1 MFSLNPLK
9 YPPGT
14 ELVVAWNDLVTFI
27 VSDFIRFPVGTSTY
41 SLWVDLGD
49 GNETSLIAETDP
61 DAEFTHTYVGI
72 GVVTLRMLVQ
82 YGSSDVRE
90 KFAWPIQLSADA
102 ADFAIPTIES
112 LSVMPMA
119 HATFDLPQGRRHI
132 LVPMIR
138 ATQEDPVSPPA
149 QPSADA
155 FRQGIELLLRQF
167 QQAWANGFG
176 RIPAPDEPLQRGVHV
191 HMLGDSLIYGT
202 STGLQSTL
210 TTFEQTLQDAWRDP
224 SKADA
229 LAVIKTALDG
239 VVGSVTNLGSLNRVN
254 LTGGN
259 FLVPGKRTIRYWDV
273 LDWRAFIN
281 SGIDENQS
289 LGDVAIEDWRKFLG
303 KLDREKPVVDWTTA
317 WEWSLTQSVI
327 QAIGAMYMSWGATA
341 LPTSIRLY
349 VSAVPGVGAVSV
361 RMYDD
366 TLKFWLQATL
376 VPTAA
381 GGEVPLSR
389 MIDDGASVSRGNTHV
404 GGRVAGV
411 IDLSDTN
418 LLHLFDVAHVE
429 AALQGVTFAEVPSIQ
444 SLTAGVVSVFREV
457 VGAESS
463 KVLAP
468 DGSSYV
474 ASTIAGAVSVA
485 TIGVPALALPMPG
498 SDNWSSLEA
507 LAELAL
513 AVPTKS
519 K

>member
-1 MFSLNPLK
+1 MFSLSPLK
-9 YPPGT
+9 YPPST
-14 ELVVAWNDLVTFI
+14 ELVVPWQVLTTFI
-27 VSDFIRFPVGTSTY
+27 VSDFIRFPAGTTSY

-61 DAEFTHTYVGI
+61 DAEFTHTYTDMS
-72 GVVTLRMLVQ
+72 VVTLRMLVQ

-102 ADFAIPTIES
+102 ADFAIRAIES

-138 ATQEDPVSPPA
+138 ATQEDPVSPPT

-176 RIPAPDEPLQRGVHV
+176 RIPAPAEPLQRGVHV

-202 STGLQSTL
+202 STVFQAAL
-210 TTFEQTLQDAWRDP
+210 TKFEQAIQAAWRDP
-224 SKADA
+224 RKGEA
-229 LAVIKTALDG
+229 LAAIKESLDG
-239 VVGSVTNLGSLNRVN
+239 VVDSVTDLGDLNRVN

-327 QAIGAMYMSWGATA
+327 QAIGAMYMLWGATA

-349 VSAVPGVGAVSV
+349 VSAVPGVGAVSL

-376 VPTAA
+376 APTDSD
-381 GGEVPLSR
+381 GHLTLSE
-389 MIDDGASVSRGNTHV
+389 MIDDGATVSQPAGTHV
-404 GGRVAGV
+404 AGRVAGV
-411 IDLSDTN
+411 IDLSDAN

-444 SLTAGVVSVFREV
+444 SLTAGVISVFREV

-474 ASTIAGAVSVA
+474 ASTVTGAVSVA
-485 TIGVPALALPMPG
+485 TIGVPALVLPVPG
-498 SDNWSSLEA
+498 SDNWSSLDA
-507 LAELAL
+507 LANLAL
-513 AVPTKS
+513 VRK
-519 K
+519 

>member
-1 MFSLNPLK
+1 VFSLSPLK

-14 ELVVAWNDLVTFI
+14 ELVVLWNVAIALHMN
-27 VSDFIRFPVGTSTY
+27 DFVRFPAPTTVATFWIDY
-41 SLWVDLGD
+41 GD
-49 GNETSLIAETDP
+49 GNEATASGDEGDDVT
-61 DAEFTHTYVGI
+61 FTHTYTGVG
-72 GVVTLRMLVQ
+72 VLTMRVLVQ

-90 KFAWPIQLSADA
+90 KFSWTLQVGGNV
-102 ADFAIPTIES
+102 ADFVPGEEGANYLPAA
-112 LSVMPMA
+112 L
-119 HATFDLPQGRRHI
+119 ATFDLPQGRRHV
-132 LVPMIR
+132 L
-138 ATQEDPVSPPA
+138 SPLPDLIAGPPPPEPPPPPTPA
-149 QPSADA
+149 QFMA
-155 FRQGIELLLRQF
+155 GLEVLLREFQF
-167 QQAWANGFG
+167 AFANGFG
-176 RIPAPDEPLQRGVHV
+176 RIPAPTEALVRGITVYT
-191 HMLGDSLIYGT
+191 LGDALVFGTNTALQASLAELEEKLRT
-202 STGLQSTL
+202 AQ
-210 TTFEQTLQDAWRDP
+210 EDP
-224 SKADA
+224 SRADA
-229 LAVIKTALDG
+229 MAAVKVALDG
-239 VVGSVTNLGSLNRVN
+239 LQTSVTSLQDLTRIN

-259 FLVPGKRTIRYWDV
+259 ILVPGRRTVRYWDV

-376 VPTAA
+376 APTDSD
-381 GGEVPLSR
+381 GHLTLSE
-389 MIDDGASVSRGNTHV
+389 MIDDGATVSQPGGTHV
-404 GGRVAGV
+404 AGRVAGV
-411 IDLSDTN
+411 IDLSDAN

-474 ASTIAGAVSVA
+474 ASTVSGAVSVA
-485 TIGVPALALPMPG
+485 TIGVPALVLPVPG

-507 LAELAL
+507 LATLSL
-513 AVPTKS
+513 DMR
-519 K
+519 